1 MNVSS
6 ADENL
11 GGEEAE
17 AFFSAAGTEAHMHMR
32 ETAAMAGKQMGN
44 KCVFIEFHLFIGV
57 DLFAGPEFSTTNQHG
72 PLRDPPN
79 RCGEDARTLARRAD
93 SRNGSS

>member
-72 PLRDPPN
+72 PLSS
-79 RCGEDARTLARRAD
+79 EDARTLARRAD
-93 SRNGSS
+93 GRNGSS